1 MNNKHK
7 PKYISVEPLTL
18 TQAIT
23 NLFNEMSPRDYMA
36 APEYHRLFEKMKLT
50 KDIK

>member
-36 APEYHRLFEKMKLT
+36 APNDNIAPLKFIDTLEDK
-50 KDIK
+50 